1 MHNWQ
6 DLASS
11 LSVFGTGLLLVG
23 MGLAVKRLV
32 RFCRH
37 KRMGWP
43 IRQGGHTY
51 QACLDC
57 GIQRPFD
64 EKRFTLQ
71 LRPHSDGNYGRTLT
85 LVHPRVRPVAVQCVA
100 APPQHRLYFLPE
112 PHGHGSFRPTLRAVR
127 RALDVSRTQVR
138 L

>member
-6 DLASS
+6 DLAST

-23 MGLAVKRLV
+23 VGLAVKRLV

-64 EKRFTLQ
+64 EKRFQ
-71 LRPHSDGNYGRTLT
+71 PYGRYSYDLT
-85 LVHPRVRPVAVQCVA
+85 QTGTTEGL
-100 APPQHRLYFLPE
+100 
-112 PHGHGSFRPTLRAVR
+112 
-127 RALDVSRTQVR
+127 
-138 L
+138 

>member
-6 DLASS
+6 DLAST

-23 MGLAVKRLV
+23 VGLAVKRLV

-43 IRQGGHTY
+43 IRHGRYTY

-64 EKRFTLQ
+64 EKRF
-71 LRPHSDGNYGRTLT
+71 RPYGRYSYDLT
-85 LVHPRVRPVAVQCVA
+85 QTGAREGL
-100 APPQHRLYFLPE
+100 
-112 PHGHGSFRPTLRAVR
+112 
-127 RALDVSRTQVR
+127 
-138 L
+138 

>member
-1 MHNWQ
+1 MHLWQ
-6 DLASS
+6 NLASA

-23 MGLAVKRLV
+23 VGLGAKRLF

-43 IRQGGHTY
+43 IRQDGYTY

-57 GIQRPFD
+57 GIKRLFD
-64 EKRFTLQ
+64 ENRFQ
-71 LRPHSDGNYGRTLT
+71 SYGRYSHNLK
-85 LVHPRVRPVAVQCVA
+85 
-100 APPQHRLYFLPE
+100 
-112 PHGHGSFRPTLRAVR
+112 
-127 RALDVSRTQVR
+127 RTGATQG